1 MQIAGALVTGH
12 PRGGV
17 LASTP
22 IRSRSAR
29 GLFSVMFESV
39 APETFVPHSRKLF
52 YESLPMSIAAHAM
65 LAVAFVVAA
74 TWEVAF
80 PQNSPRVAMT
90 YSLELEPTPP
100 PPPPAPPPHQD
111 QTPVR
116 LEPERTLAPDE
127 IVAPTVI
134 PDIIPVLQPMMQP
147 VEHSVSDPTVGG
159 PAVQGWSGEGG
170 TGKSGGDIGG
180 VPDGVEGG
188 VASDVLPPNTI
199 LVKRYQSLPMS
210 LVPMSMVYPFYPEEA
225 RLRGWEDAVA
235 VRYVIGTDGRV
246 RNVEVLERPQR
257 ELFQKTVV
265 KAIRN
270 WRFKP
275 LVKNGV
281 PQEVIHELVVYFK
294 LQA

>member
-1 MQIAGALVTGH
+1 
-12 PRGGV
+12 
-17 LASTP
+17 
-22 IRSRSAR
+22 
-29 GLFSVMFESV
+29 MFESV

-52 YESLPMSIAAHAM
+52 YESLPMSIAAHA
-65 LAVAFVVAA
+65 LVGVIFVVGA

-80 PQNSPRVAMT
+80 PKNSPRMSLA

-100 PPPPAPPPHQD
+100 PPPPAPPPHQE
-111 QTPVR
+111 QTPARVSPR
-116 LEPERTLAPDE
+116 QIVAPEE

-134 PDIIPVLQPMMQP
+134 PDLIPTVEPMMEP
-147 VEHSVSDPTVGG
+147 VEHSVGDPVVGA
-159 PAVQGWSGEGG
+159 PAVQGWSGPGG
-170 TGKSGGDIGG
+170 TGKPGGDVGG
-180 VPDGVEGG
+180 VPTGIEGG
-188 VASDVLPPNTI
+188 AGGETLPPNTI

-225 RLRGWEDAVA
+225 RVRGWEDAVA

-246 RNVEVLERPQR
+246 RNVEVLEPPQR
-257 ELFQKTVV
+257 PLFQKTVV

-294 LQA
+294 LAA